1 MIMNNDLF
9 LMKNIDSTF
18 ALYIIL
24 VIFIVVTIAQW
35 ILFKKAGEFGW
46 KSLIPIYSLYIYIT
60 KIARK
65 HPMCFWFPTLS
76 SLGILILLNFYKIQ
90 DGYINSFTM
99 NLIAFFIFVS
109 GILNLIIYSLV
120 TISISRNFGHGL
132 VYALG
137 LIFFPYIFLIILAF
151 GNSKFNPTN
160 ETYYI

>member
-1 MIMNNDLF
+1 MNNNLF
-9 LMKNIDSTF
+9 LLKNIDFSF
-18 ALYIIL
+18 ALSIIS
-24 VIFIVVTIAQW
+24 VIFIIVTVAQW

-46 KSLIPIYSLYIYIT
+46 KSLIPIFSLYIYIT

-65 HPMCFWFPTLS
+65 HSIYFLFPILS
-76 SLGILILLNFYKIQ
+76 SLGIWILLKFYKIQ
-90 DGYINSFTM
+90 DVDINSFTM

-109 GILNLIIYSLV
+109 GILNLIIYYLI

-132 VYALG
+132 GYALG

-151 GNSKFNPTN
+151 GNSRFNPTN